1 MWNQLGKLKISC
13 TSLSKSVRNSWAN
26 FTQAETKQNTDGK
39 YERVMRQWSISSQ
52 HTSPITCTAAPR
64 LLHFSAFHSYQAWC
78 YLLVT
83 TVSTYEWRCFF
94 VERVRNIPMEKFRDK
109 AGIRTQHLNTLLLLL
124 SHSLRVGLSLV
135 PRPFVG
141 ETAWQLT
148 RVQTVYGYD
157 VKEIT
162 APPVQAMNIG

>member
-1 MWNQLGKLKISC
+1 MGLPVVDTIYNE
-13 TSLSKSVRNSWAN
+13 V
-26 FTQAETKQNTDGK
+26 E
-39 YERVMRQWSISSQ
+39 
-52 HTSPITCTAAPR
+52 
-64 LLHFSAFHSYQAWC
+64 
-78 YLLVT
+78 
-83 TVSTYEWRCFF
+83 VST
-94 VERVRNIPMEKFRDK
+94 
-109 AGIRTQHLNTLLLLL
+109 
-124 SHSLRVGLSLV
+124 SLV

>member
-1 MWNQLGKLKISC
+1 MLSIGGANHKVSYDIMLQVGQRLNEMETC
-13 TSLSKSVRNSWAN
+13 SKS
-26 FTQAETKQNTDGK
+26 
-39 YERVMRQWSISSQ
+39 
-52 HTSPITCTAAPR
+52 
-64 LLHFSAFHSYQAWC
+64 
-78 YLLVT
+78 
-83 TVSTYEWRCFF
+83 
-94 VERVRNIPMEKFRDK
+94 IP
-109 AGIRTQHLNTLLLLL
+109 
-124 SHSLRVGLSLV
+124 SLV

>member
-1 MWNQLGKLKISC
+1 MLFGSRIINCS
-13 TSLSKSVRNSWAN
+13 
-26 FTQAETKQNTDGK
+26 QAETLGN
-39 YERVMRQWSISSQ
+39 
-52 HTSPITCTAAPR
+52 
-64 LLHFSAFHSYQAWC
+64 
-78 YLLVT
+78 
-83 TVSTYEWRCFF
+83 
-94 VERVRNIPMEKFRDK
+94 
-109 AGIRTQHLNTLLLLL
+109 LL
-124 SHSLRVGLSLV
+124 SRSEEDKSESRVGHATFLKNFLTIHLGLLSLV